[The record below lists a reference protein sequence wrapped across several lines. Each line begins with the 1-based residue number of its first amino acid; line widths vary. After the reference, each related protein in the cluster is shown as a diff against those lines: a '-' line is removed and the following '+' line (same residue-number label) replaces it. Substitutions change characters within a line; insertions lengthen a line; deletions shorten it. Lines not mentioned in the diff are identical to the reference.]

1 MHSIRQSSGAD
12 TDTFTLALANE
23 KLKEYVE
30 GQVLLAKG
38 KSRMLLFHF
47 FSPVCSLFWALS
59 MHQHVAKFMQ
69 GYKSVLFEVSLS
81 GRMSGEA
88 KITMNPQG

>member
-1 MHSIRQSSGAD
+1 MHSIRRSSGAD

-38 KSRMLLFHF
+38 KSRMLLFHSF
-47 FSPVCSLFWALS
+47 PVCPLFWALG

-69 GYKSVLFEVSLS
+69 GYKSVLIEVSLS